1 MSIRHLD
8 QLLSPRSVAV
18 FGASDRPGSVGATVW
33 NNLAAGGFEG
43 PLWAVNPRRPA
54 LAGGPA
60 VASLDELPHAP
71 DLAVICTPPDTVVD
85 LIAALGRAGTR
96 AAIVMTAGLGATRRQ
111 AMLDAARPALLR
123 VLGPNCLGLLSPH
136 VGLNASFAH
145 TGARAGDLAFVSQS
159 GALVTAVLDWA
170 RSRGI
175 GFSHMVSMGEAA
187 DVDVGD
193 LLDHLASDS
202 RTRAILLYLESA
214 TAPRKFMSAARAA
227 ARNKPVIVVKAGRAG
242 GGVQAAASHTGA
254 MSGADD
260 VFDAAIRRAGMLR
273 VDSLQQLFTA
283 AETLARLGP
292 GAEGEL
298 TIVTNGGGAG
308 VLAADAA
315 ARLGLPLAA
324 LTPEISGQLDAAL
337 PATWS
342 HGNPIDIIGDAPVKR
357 YTDTLS
363 AVLTGAGGA
372 PTRGPVLLMHAP
384 TAIVPSS
391 EIAQACAPLVAQA
404 RGRVLACWLGDD
416 AVAQARRTLEEAGA
430 ADYPTPED
438 AVQACAMLA
447 TYRRNQALLMEVP
460 TASEQPAP
468 DPRLARRIVNDALAA
483 GIDMLDE
490 RAAKALL
497 AAYGIPVVPTI
508 ACEPE
513 ADAAVL
519 AANTLQRQGQGYPVA
534 LKILSPDLSHKS
546 DVGGVVLSLADE
558 AALREAASKML
569 AHIAR
574 VRPSA
579 RIQGFTVQPM
589 VKRPMAQELIAGASI
604 DPLFGPVL
612 LVGHGGTAVEI
623 RGDHAIA
630 LPPLNRV
637 LARDMIDRTR
647 VSKLLGAWRDHPAA
661 DLDAVADVL
670 IALSQML
677 ADIPE
682 LAELDINP
690 LWADHTGVLA
700 LDARVRLDR
709 RQPAGAAKFAIAP
722 YPAELAETVEW
733 AGSTITLRPIRP
745 EDGPQHEAFAARLDP
760 EDIRLRFFSPRR
772 TLERSELARLTQIDY
787 DREMAF
793 LATRPGPD
801 GPETLGVV
809 RAVADPDNEE
819 AEFAIIIRPDAQRQG
834 LGRVLMRKMIG
845 HLQRRGTRRMSAY
858 MLAENRGMRALAQEL
873 GFTVDAGGSD
883 RSELRVV
890 RALGDGA
897 ATP

>member
-1 MSIRHLD
+1 MSIRHLE

-33 NNLAAGGFEG
+33 NNLAAGGFQG
-43 PLWAVNPRRPA
+43 ALWAVNPRRPD
-54 LAGGPA
+54 LPGGPA
-60 VASLDELPHAP
+60 VARLDDLPHAP

-96 AAIVMTAGLGATRRQ
+96 AAIVMTAGLGPQRRQ

-136 VGLNASFAH
+136 AGLNASFAH
-145 TGARAGDLAFVSQS
+145 VGARPGTLAFVSQS

-170 RSRGI
+170 QARGI

-214 TAPRKFMSAARAA
+214 SAPRKFMSAARAA

-242 GGVQAAASHTGA
+242 LGVQAAASHTGA

-298 TIVTNGGGAG
+298 TIITNGGGAG

-315 ARLGLPLAA
+315 ARLNLPLAT
-324 LTPEISGQLDAAL
+324 LTPEVSGRLDAAL

-342 HGNPIDIIGDAPVKR
+342 HANPIDIIGDAPVQR

-363 AVLTGAGGA
+363 AVLAS
-372 PTRGPVLLMHAP
+372 PPKGPVLLMHAP

-391 EIAQACAPLVAQA
+391 EIAQACAPLVAQV
-404 RGRVLACWLGDD
+404 RGRLLACWLGDA
-416 AVAQARRTLEEAGA
+416 AVAQARQTLEAAGA

-438 AVQACAMLA
+438 AVQACALLA
-447 TYRRNQALLMEVP
+447 TYRRNQSLLMEVP
-460 TASEQPAP
+460 TASEQPSP
-468 DPRLARRIVNDALAA
+468 DPRRARRIVDDALAT
-483 GIDMLDE
+483 GVDLLDE

-497 AAYGIPVVPTI
+497 SAYGIPVVPTI
-508 ACEPE
+508 ACGPE

-546 DVGGVVLSLADE
+546 DVGGVVLGLADE
-558 AALREAASKML
+558 AALREAAAKML

-574 VRPSA
+574 VRPTA
-579 RIQGFTVQPM
+579 RILGFTVQPM

-623 RGDHAIA
+623 RGDRAIA

-661 DLDAVADVL
+661 NLDAVADVL

-690 LWADHTGVLA
+690 LWADHAGVLA

-709 RQPAGAAKFAIAP
+709 KRPAGAANFAIAP
-722 YPAELAETVEW
+722 YPAELAESVAWNGT
-733 AGSTITLRPIRP
+733 TIELRPIRP
-745 EDGPQHEAFAARLDP
+745 EDGPQHEAFAARLSP
-760 EDIRLRFFSPRR
+760 EDIRLRFFSARR

-793 LATRPGPD
+793 LATRAGPE

-819 AEFAIIIRPDAQRQG
+819 AEFAIIIRPDAQRRG

-845 HLQRRGTRRMSAY
+845 HLQHRGTRRMSGY
-858 MLAENRGMRALAQEL
+858 VLAENRGMRALAQEL
-873 GFTVDAGGSD
+873 GFAVDTAQSGD
-883 RSELRVV
+883 QELRVTL
-890 RALGDGA
+890 ALDA
-897 ATP
+897 APPAG

>member
-1 MSIRHLD
+1 MSIRHLE

-33 NNLAAGGFEG
+33 NNLAAGGFQG

-60 VASLDELPHAP
+60 VASLEELPQAP
-71 DLAVICTPPDTVVD
+71 DLAVICTPPDTVVG

-96 AAIVMTAGLGATRRQ
+96 AAIVMTAGLGAERRQ

-136 VGLNASFAH
+136 LGLNASFAH

-170 RSRGI
+170 QARGI
-175 GFSHMVSMGEAA
+175 GFSHMVSLGEAA

-193 LLDHLASDS
+193 LLDHLASDA
-202 RTRAILLYLESA
+202 RTRSILLYLESA
-214 TAPRKFMSAARAA
+214 SAPRKFMSAARAA

-242 GGVQAAASHTGA
+242 RGVQAAASHTGA

-298 TIVTNGGGAG
+298 TVITNGGGAG

-315 ARLGLPLAA
+315 ARMGVTLAT
-324 LTPEISGQLDAAL
+324 LTPELSGHLDTVL

-342 HGNPIDIIGDAPVKR
+342 HGNPIDIIGDAPVQR

-363 AVLTGAGGA
+363 AVLASPA
-372 PTRGPVLLMHAP
+372 RGPVLLMHAP
-384 TAIVPSS
+384 TAIVPSG

-404 RGRVLACWLGDD
+404 RGRVLASWLGDA
-416 AVAQARRTLEEAGA
+416 AVAPARQTLAAAGA

-447 TYRRNQALLMEVP
+447 TYRCNQALLMEVP
-460 TASEQPAP
+460 IASEQAPP
-468 DPRLARRIVNDALAA
+468 DPAVARRIIDDALA
-483 GIDMLDE
+483 GGRELLDE

-497 AAYGIPVVPTI
+497 AAYGIPVVPTL
-508 ACEPE
+508 ACG
-513 ADAAVL
+513 ADADAVAT
-519 AANTLQRQGQGYPVA
+519 AAQLLQQQGHAYPMA

-546 DVGGVVLSLADE
+546 DVGGVALNLADE
-558 AALREAASKML
+558 AALRGAAQAML
-569 AHIAR
+569 ARIAQL
-574 VRPSA
+574 RPSA
-579 RIQGFTVQPM
+579 RIEGFTVQPM

-623 RGDHAIA
+623 RGDRAIA

-637 LARDMIDRTR
+637 LARDMIGRTR
-647 VSKLLGAWRDHPAA
+647 IAKLLGAWRDHPAA
-661 DLDAVADVL
+661 NLDAVADVL

-690 LWADHTGVLA
+690 LWADHDGVLA

-709 RQPAGAAKFAIAP
+709 ARPAGAARFAIAP
-722 YPAELAETVEW
+722 YPAELAETVPW
-733 AGSTITLRPIRP
+733 NGGTIQLRPIRP
-745 EDGPQHEAFAARLDP
+745 EDGPQHEAFAARLSP
-760 EDIRLRFFSPRR
+760 EDIRLRFFSARR

-793 LATRPGPD
+793 LAVGGDDAT
-801 GPETLGVV
+801 ETLGVV

-819 AEFAIIIRPDAQRQG
+819 AEFAIIIRPDAQQRG
-834 LGRVLMRKMIG
+834 LGQLLMRKMIG
-845 HLQRRGTRRMSAY
+845 HLKQRGTRRMSG
-858 MLAENRGMRALAQEL
+858 LVLRENRGMRELAQAL
-873 GFTVDAGGSD
+873 GFTVDAEGSD
-883 RSELRVV
+883 PHELRVV
-890 RALGDGA
+890 L
-897 ATP
+897 TL

>member
-1 MSIRHLD
+1 VSIRHLE
-8 QLLSPRSVAV
+8 QLLAPRSVAV

-33 NNLAAGGFEG
+33 NNLTAGGFAG
-43 PLWAVNPRRPA
+43 PLWAINPRRPA

-60 VASLDELPHAP
+60 VAALEDLPQAP

-85 LIAALGRAGTR
+85 LVAALGRAGTR
-96 AAIVMTAGLGATRRQ
+96 AAIVMTAGLGPARRQ
-111 AMLDAARPALLR
+111 AMLEAARPALLR

-136 VGLNASFAH
+136 LGLNASFAH

-170 RSRGI
+170 QARGI
-175 GFSHMVSMGEAA
+175 GFSHLVSLGEAA

-193 LLDHLASDS
+193 LLDHLASDG

-214 TAPRKFMSAARAA
+214 SAPRKFMSAARAA

-242 GGVQAAASHTGA
+242 RGVQAAASHTGA

-283 AETLARLGP
+283 AETLARLGR

-298 TIVTNGGGAG
+298 TVITNGGGAG

-315 ARLGLPLAA
+315 ARLGVPLAT
-324 LTPEISGQLDAAL
+324 LTPELSGHLDTVL

-342 HGNPIDIIGDAPVKR
+342 RGNPIDIIGDAPVQR

-363 AVLTGAGGA
+363 AVLDRPAT
-372 PTRGPVLLMHAP
+372 GPVLLMHSP
-384 TAIVPSS
+384 TAIVPSGQ
-391 EIAQACAPLVAQA
+391 IAQACAPLVAQA
-404 RGRVLACWLGDD
+404 RGRVLACWLGDS
-416 AVAQARRTLEEAGA
+416 AVAGARQTLAASGA

-460 TASEQPAP
+460 TASEQPSP
-468 DPRLARRIVNDALAA
+468 DPSGARRIVDDALAA
-483 GIDMLDE
+483 GREMLDE

-497 AAYGIPVVPTI
+497 AAYGIPVVPTL
-508 ACEPE
+508 ACSAD
-513 ADAAVL
+513 ADAAV
-519 AANTLQRQGQGYPVA
+519 AAADALQRQGHAYPMA

-546 DVGGVVLSLADE
+546 DVGGVVLGLPDE
-558 AALREAASKML
+558 AALREAAQAML
-569 AHIAR
+569 ARIAR
-574 VRPSA
+574 LRPSA
-579 RIQGFTVQPM
+579 RIEGFTVQPM
-589 VKRPMAQELIAGASI
+589 VVRPMAQELIAGASI

-623 RGDHAIA
+623 RGDRAIA

-647 VSKLLGAWRDHPAA
+647 VAALLGAWRDHPAA
-661 DLDAVADVL
+661 KLSAVADVL
-670 IALSQML
+670 MALSQML

-690 LWADHTGVLA
+690 LWADHLGAVA

-709 RQPAGAAKFAIAP
+709 ARPAGAANFAIAP
-722 YPAELAETVEW
+722 YPAELAETVSW
-733 AGSTITLRPIRP
+733 NGGSIELRPIRP
-745 EDGPQHEAFAARLDP
+745 EDGPQHEAFAARLGP
-760 EDIRLRFFSPRR
+760 EDIRLRFFSARR
-772 TLERSELARLTQIDY
+772 VLERSELARLTQIDY

-793 LATRPGPD
+793 LAVRGAGD
-801 GPETLGVV
+801 GAETLGVV
-809 RAVADPDNEE
+809 RAVADPDNDE

-834 LGRVLMRKMIG
+834 LGQLLMRKMIG
-845 HLQRRGTRRMSAY
+845 HLRQRGTRRMSGVV
-858 MLAENRGMRALAQEL
+858 LRENRGMRDLAQALGFSVDAAGSDPQEVRVVLALAGEAR
-873 GFTVDAGGSD
+873 TA
-883 RSELRVV
+883 
-890 RALGDGA
+890 
-897 ATP
+897 